1 MRNFELVIRR
11 VGLVLGLIALLM
23 PFVIAQPT
31 GLSLSGWRLVGI
43 ALLMAIW
50 WVTSPIDIVATALI
64 PLIAFPIMGICS
76 IRQAAAPF
84 AHPII
89 FLLLGGF
96 LIACALQRWHL
107 HQRIALNVAVRSG
120 KKPYRLILGIMLV
133 VAFLSMWLSNTA
145 TTLMMI
151 TIANSL
157 IGHIGKEHN
166 LRPEDNRIGTA
177 IMLSIAYSASIGGL
191 STLVGTVPNAYL
203 AAFLSSQAHQISV
216 TFVTWMMIALPVVVV
231 LIPFTWLM
239 LTHVFFKECI
249 DPKFYVSETSR
260 RALQKTLSAMGPIQT
275 AEWRVGFVFA
285 AVAFGWLS
293 LPLLRSVPLL
303 SGLNDTSISMFGGL
317 LLFLIPSASTDPSQ
331 PSSLLIWSDTK
342 DIPWGVLLLLGGGLS
357 LASAISTTDVAY
369 WIGTNLASLGHM
381 PLNTLVFVLSFSTSL
396 VTELTSNSATAATFI
411 PLIAALAKEIGVHPV
426 LLTVPVTM
434 TASCAFMLPVATPPN
449 ALVFST
455 RYVTVRQMVKAGFFI
470 NLGAVFWICTVCIW
484 LSPYV
489 F

>member
-1 MRNFELVIRR
+1 MSQLERIIGR
-11 VGLVLGLIALLM
+11 VGLILGLAAFCM
-23 PFVIAQPT
+23 PFFVAQPA
-31 GLSLSGWRLVGI
+31 GLSLTGWRLVGI

-50 WVTSPIDIVATALI
+50 WITTPIDIVATALI
-64 PLIAFPIMGICS
+64 PLVAFPVMGICS

-107 HQRIALNVAVRSG
+107 HQRIALNVAIRSG
-120 KKPYRLILGIMLV
+120 KRQHHLILGIMLV

-157 IGHIGKEHN
+157 IEHIGKEHQ
-166 LRPEDNRIGTA
+166 LKPEDNRIGTA

-203 AAFLSSQAHQISV
+203 AAFLSSQSYQISI
-216 TFVTWMMIALPVVVV
+216 TFVTWMMIALPIVVV
-231 LIPFTWLM
+231 LIPFTWFM
-239 LTHVFFKECI
+239 LTHVFFRECI
-249 DPKFYVSETSR
+249 DPRFHVSESGE
-260 RALQKTLSAMGPIQT
+260 RALEKKLSEMGPPQT
-275 AEWRVGFVFA
+275 AEWRVGYVFA
-285 AVAFGWLS
+285 IVAIGWLS

-317 LLFLIPSASTDPSQ
+317 LLFLIPSASKDPGE
-331 PSSLLIWSDTK
+331 PSSLLIWTDTRS
-342 DIPWGVLLLLGGGLS
+342 IPWGILLLLGGGLS
-357 LASAISTTDVAY
+357 LANAISTTDVAH
-369 WIGTNLASLGHM
+369 WIGTELASLGHM
-381 PLNTLVFVLSFSTSL
+381 PLNTLIFILSLSTSF
-396 VTELTSNSATAATFI
+396 VTELTSNSATSATFI
-411 PLIAALAKEIGVHPV
+411 PLIAALAKEIGVHPI

-455 RYVTVRQMVKAGFFI
+455 RYVTVRQMAKAGFFI

-484 LSPYV
+484 LSPLV